1 MALTKKEKMDAIRN
15 EVIGTFAENLT
26 DLTQVDSGSFI
37 AVKEDAEGNE
47 VYVEVKFIV
56 KGDTFDFEDAI
67 TAFEDKKKK
76 AEERETARVKKAEE
90 SAKKKA
96 EAEAKKKAK
105 ESKQDMRG
113 EQSPLFLYFTD
124 INGKIWEA
132 RAFVK

>member
-105 ESKQDMRG
+105 ESK
-113 EQSPLFLYFTD
+113 
-124 INGKIWEA
+124 
-132 RAFVK
+132 